1 MSEQNAL
8 EREPAM
14 PQANGTFAQNLAALR
29 RARGLSQEQLAEQL
43 GVSRQSV
50 SKWESGVCLPEL
62 ATLDALCTRFGC
74 TLDAL
79 LRGSVEEQSLTAFAA
94 YDKGWNAFARSVT
107 AGIAAILAGM
117 TAATACELVLHTA
130 ESVQILACFL
140 PVVAGVVVLVAG
152 GLQFSVEE
160 KKHPAVDIVCPP
172 ERRETFDRRFPWLI
186 AGPIGL
192 MIAVVAVA
200 GVLESSLGDAVG
212 VLVTAG
218 IALTVPVLVW
228 AGMQKGKY
236 TEPDEARRKRDDPD
250 FARREELTGKAIAVL
265 WLLVTAV
272 YLLWGFFADGWQTGW
287 PVFAVGGLLT
297 AVIAVVLEKDG
308 D

>member
-1 MSEQNAL
+1 MSEQTAY
-8 EREPAM
+8 EKEPAM
-14 PQANGTFAQNLAALR
+14 PQANETFAKNLAALR
-29 RARGLSQEQLAEQL
+29 RARGLSQEQLAEHL

-79 LRGSVEEQSLTAFAA
+79 LRGSVEEQSLAKLAS
-94 YDKGWNAFARSVT
+94 YDRAWNAFARCVT
-107 AGIAAILAGM
+107 AGITAILAGV
-117 TAATACELVLHTA
+117 TAAAACETVLHTA
-130 ESVQILACFL
+130 ESVEVLAFFL

-152 GLQFSVEE
+152 GLQFGAEE
-160 KKHPAVDIVCPP
+160 KKRPAVDIVYPP
-172 ERRETFDRRFPWLI
+172 ERIEAFDRRFPWLI
-186 AGPIGL
+186 AGPIGFT
-192 MIAVVAVA
+192 IAAVAAA
-200 GVLESSLGDAVG
+200 GVLANSLGDAVA
-212 VLVTAG
+212 VLVMAAVTLA
-218 IALTVPVLVW
+218 VPVLVW

-236 TEPDEARRKRDDPD
+236 EEPDEARRRRDDPA